1 LHPIRVIS
9 LQRTPERRQAFL
21 GRNGHLPS
29 SFFDAVD
36 GERLTPEDI
45 AATGLFAPALA
56 RTYTPGAYGCA
67 LSHWK
72 LWGEAIEGAEPLTVA
87 EDDAVFRFDFVERSQ
102 EVMARLPEGWD
113 LVVWAWNFD
122 SVLSVHAMPGVTPA
136 AMVFDQALL
145 RGSLDTFQRSS
156 DPVLALRLDR
166 CFGVPAYT
174 ISPAG
179 ARRLRGLCFPL
190 GELSIRFPILNRE
203 FPNLGIDM
211 ALNAAYSNTASFVSF
226 PALAVTCNDLA
237 TSTIQ
242 QRPLRA

>member
-72 LWGEAIEGAEPLTVA
+72 LWGEAIDSRRAAHRGRGRR
-87 EDDAVFRFDFVERSQ
+87 VFRFDFVERSQ
-102 EVMARLPEGWD
+102 EVWRGCPTAGT
-113 LVVWAWNFD
+113 
-122 SVLSVHAMPGVTPA
+122 SCCGPGT
-136 AMVFDQALL
+136 
-145 RGSLDTFQRSS
+145 
-156 DPVLALRLDR
+156 
-166 CFGVPAYT
+166 
-174 ISPAG
+174 
-179 ARRLRGLCFPL
+179 
-190 GELSIRFPILNRE
+190 SIRCCPCTRCR
-203 FPNLGIDM
+203 
-211 ALNAAYSNTASFVSF
+211 V
-226 PALAVTCNDLA
+226 
-237 TSTIQ
+237 
-242 QRPLRA
+242 